1 MALPRPFRRPSSD
14 LTTRDPLIIIDHGF
28 VFIGPASQWKAFRK
42 RRVRKQSRLVRFA
55 AKHPSPFNYLSAS
68 MSWDVSDPAG
78 AGCASP
84 SRLSLRRARPRLA
97 LSRPTRHRTALRSR
111 ALGGPRVL
119 RSASDNARAHQ
130 PARDRSRAAQAY
142 IDNLKATGQVEDGCI
157 VGLDGTAW
165 TGGLAVTAEEGAA
178 MGASALNLHARA
190 YAQQISLVL
199 LLGLPVRWLGPE
211 WHAATAVWGSSA
223 RQWRRAGHTQAAA
236 CRLQAAFL
244 CSAALSLRSL
254 HFGVAQARREGSVLH
269 WAVNPGG
276 WGWGLS
282 CRWGCRWG
290 CHWGCHWDWGWGW
303 AGGEPLGWVE
313 TSGGDGKLCFVGDPL
328 CSSCLTSG
336 LVCAHVSGWLR

>member
-1 MALPRPFRRPSSD
+1 
-14 LTTRDPLIIIDHGF
+14 
-28 VFIGPASQWKAFRK
+28 
-42 RRVRKQSRLVRFA
+42 
-55 AKHPSPFNYLSAS
+55 

-223 RQWRRAGHTQAAA
+223 RQWRRAGHT
-236 CRLQAAFL
+236 
-244 CSAALSLRSL
+244 SV
-254 HFGVAQARREGSVLH
+254 GV
-269 WAVNPGG
+269 
-276 WGWGLS
+276 
-282 CRWGCRWG
+282 
-290 CHWGCHWDWGWGW
+290 
-303 AGGEPLGWVE
+303 GE
-313 TSGGDGKLCFVGDPL
+313 
-328 CSSCLTSG
+328 
-336 LVCAHVSGWLR
+336 